1 MMTKNKRYYGVDE
14 EEYGAYWILDISNC
28 KKTKEDFLDKNK
40 EIYDLYAW
48 ENYLNECA
56 KTLKKNE
63 VVALLDKLNEENQ
76 AVKDI
81 INELNSMGFY
91 RDSALLDEYLGKIAR
106 AVGCEWE

>member
-1 MMTKNKRYYGVDE
+1 MTQKRFIFDGLYVRDILNEIPSILTHNDE
-14 EEYGAYWILDISNC
+14 QRD
-28 KKTKEDFLDKNK
+28 KFLDG
-40 EIYDLYAW
+40 
-48 ENYLNECA
+48 LN
-56 KTLKKNE
+56 
-63 VVALLDKLNEENQ
+63 KLNNENQ